1 MSTKTIQEL
10 KSEES
15 ENESV
20 ISSLEKDENT
30 IDENVNPMK
39 KEKEKKPRSQKQIDA
54 FQRLQDNNKLKFKNK
69 KIEEEKKK
77 EVFKTP
83 PVYSR
88 TKKQIKNRYEEI
100 SDEETSDEEEEESS
114 DEEPIQKSKIKKI
127 VKQKEK
133 EKPKVLYF

>member
-20 ISSLEKDENT
+20 ISSLEKDEKT

>member
-1 MSTKTIQEL
+1 
-10 KSEES
+10 
-15 ENESV
+15 
-20 ISSLEKDENT
+20 
-30 IDENVNPMK
+30 MK
-39 KEKEKKPRSQKQIDA
+39 KEKKPRSQKQIDA

>member
-20 ISSLEKDENT
+20 ISSLEKDEKT

-133 EKPKVLYF
+133 EKPKLLYF

>member
-133 EKPKVLYF
+133 PKVLYF